1 MRQKTIIISISA
13 VSGGGKTTVTKR
25 LANRLNNSKVVHFDE
40 YDLEGPND
48 ICKWVEKGANYDEW
62 NVNPIIKDIKSLL
75 NDSIINYIILD
86 YPFSYLNNQMK
97 NLIDISFYIDTPLD
111 IAIARRLIRNPLNSI
126 DEVIYECE
134 MYLNAGRQAYLE
146 MEKSVKP
153 DSDYIIDGQMNV
165 ENIVEAIINKLYS
178 EISAVN
184 NENIKKLG
192 GRNNI

>member
-13 VSGGGKTTVTKR
+13 VSGGGKTTVTKT
-25 LANRLNNSKVVHFDE
+25 LANRLNNSKAVHFDD

-75 NDSIINYIILD
+75 NDSSINYIILD

-97 NLIDISFYIDTPLD
+97 DLIDISFYIDTPLD
-111 IAIARRLIRNPLNSI
+111 IAMARRLIRNPLNSI

-134 MYLNAGRQAYLE
+134 MYLSAGRQAYLE

-153 DSDYIIDGQMNV
+153 DSDYIIDGQMNI
-165 ENIVEAIINKLYS
+165 ENIVEAIINKL
-178 EISAVN
+178 
-184 NENIKKLG
+184 
-192 GRNNI
+192 